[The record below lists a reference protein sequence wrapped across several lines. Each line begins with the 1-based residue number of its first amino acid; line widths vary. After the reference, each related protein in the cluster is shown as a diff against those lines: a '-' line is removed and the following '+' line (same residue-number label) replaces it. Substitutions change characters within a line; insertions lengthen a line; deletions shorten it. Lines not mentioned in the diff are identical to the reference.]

1 MRTSIRLLLVA
12 KSGHAQAHETAKAIR
27 RRMERRGLDVCLA
40 ASGETDALDSFFIR
54 GCERSAVVVLGGDG
68 TLVGVARR
76 LLTLLAPEAICPLLG
91 VNFGKVGF
99 LTEVPAD
106 NWENAIDALVEGR
119 LPLASRLALRWQI
132 LRSGE
137 TSPSASG
144 FAVNDVVVSRCALAR
159 VLTLHVAIDGQA
171 LGALRADGVLVST
184 PAGTSGYAL
193 SAGASLIHPEVEALA
208 LAPIS
213 PFLSR
218 FPSMVLPAESQVDI
232 RVDETTPESFLTVD
246 GQDGFPMMPGD
257 TLRVQGHPRAL
268 WLAVPTTQDYYHRL
282 GRCGF
287 VLPAQQ

>member
-1 MRTSIRLLLVA
+1 MHTPTRLLLVA
-12 KSGHAQAHETAKAIR
+12 KSGHVKAHETAEAMR

-40 ASGETDALDSFFIR
+40 ASGETGALDTFFAQSGDR
-54 GCERSAVVVLGGDG
+54 CAVIVLGGDG
-68 TLVGVARR
+68 TLVGVARH
-76 LLTLLAPEAICPLLG
+76 LLTRLPSDVICPLLG

-99 LTEVPAD
+99 LAEVPAD
-106 NWENAIDALVEGR
+106 RWENAADALVEGR
-119 LPLASRLALRWQI
+119 LPLASRLALRWKI
-132 LRSGE
+132 LRPGE
-137 TSPSASG
+137 TSSMPSG

-159 VLTLHVAIDGQA
+159 VLTLHVAIDGQP

-193 SAGASLIHPEVEALA
+193 STGASLIHPEVEALS

-232 RVDETTPESFLTVD
+232 RVDDTTPESFLTVD
-246 GQDGFPMMPGD
+246 GQDGVPMKPGD
-257 TLRVQGHPRAL
+257 TLCVQGLPRAL
-268 WLAVPTTQDYYHRL
+268 WLAIPETQAYYRRL

>member
-1 MRTSIRLLLVA
+1 M
-12 KSGHAQAHETAKAIR
+12 R

-40 ASGETDALDSFFIR
+40 SSGETGVLDSFFSQ
-54 GCERSAVVVLGGDG
+54 GCDRSAVIVLGGDG

-76 LLTLLAPEAICPLLG
+76 LLTLLAPETVCPLLG

-106 NWENAIDALVEGR
+106 NWENTVDALVEGR
-119 LPLASRLALRWQI
+119 LSLASRLALRWQI
-132 LRSGE
+132 LRPGE
-137 TSPSASG
+137 ASPPASG

-159 VLTLHVAIDGQA
+159 VLALQVSIDGQP
-171 LGALRADGVLVST
+171 LGTLRADGMLVST

-193 SAGASLIHPEVEALA
+193 SAGASLIHPEVEALS

-218 FPSMVLPAESQVDI
+218 FPSMVLPVKSRVDI
-232 RVDETTPESFLTVD
+232 RVDDTTPESFLTVD
-246 GQDGFPMMPGD
+246 GQDGFPMKPGD
-257 TLRVQGHPRAL
+257 TLRVQGHPGAL
-268 WLAVPTTQDYYHRL
+268 WLAVPTTQAYYRRL